1 MADPEQYSYDEMPYV
16 NRAFSQ
22 THPNRLA
29 TIARMFGLQPPDVGT
44 SRVLELGC
52 ASGSNVIPMAMG
64 LPNARF
70 IGIDLSARQI
80 DEGRRMVETLGLSNI
95 ELRQQDI
102 AGVDASWG
110 KFDYIVCHGIYSW
123 VPAPIRDRIFSIC
136 RENLSPAGV
145 AYVSYNSLP
154 GWHIRGMIRD
164 MMLYHSSLFQGA
176 TTRVRQAR
184 GLLDFLAQN
193 APTTTAYGMALRQE
207 VDIIRHKEDAY
218 LFHEYL
224 EVVNEPFYFHEFAE
238 AARRHRL
245 DYLGEADF
253 GDMLASNLPAT
264 VAETLQRIATD
275 IIRME
280 QYMDFVRN
288 RTFRQTLLVH
298 QGAPIQRRLDGRV
311 LKGLLVESVLQP
323 VSAQPSLDQ
332 GVSEKFR
339 APDGTVHDVGD
350 ALTKAALVLLAKQ
363 WPHCL
368 PFEELAAMSR
378 AALPQ
383 RSGNVTSVT
392 MPPDDDQSFGD
403 RLLHGYAARAVAFRV
418 TSPRLARMPSAR
430 PVASPLARL
439 QAEQDLTVTNLR
451 HESVKLHELLRRL
464 LPILDG
470 TRDID
475 ALVGHLVKLAQEGK
489 VGVREHEGGPA
500 ITDAVAMERILRR
513 AVEVNL
519 PELAKLSLLLE

>member
-1 MADPEQYSYDEMPYV
+1 MAEQNSYDEMPYID
-16 NRAFSQ
+16 RAFSQ

-52 ASGSNVIPMAMG
+52 ASGSNIIPMALG

-70 IGIDLSARQI
+70 IGIDLSVRQI
-80 DEGRRMVETLGLSNI
+80 DEGQRQIRALGLTNI

-110 KFDYIVCHGIYSW
+110 KFDYIVGHGIYSW
-123 VPAPIRDRIFSIC
+123 VPAPVRERILSIC
-136 RENLSPAGV
+136 RENLAPAGV

-154 GWHIRGMIRD
+154 GWHIRGMLRD
-164 MMLYHSSLFQGA
+164 MMLYHSSQFQGA
-176 TTRVRQAR
+176 TTRIREAR
-184 GLLDFLAQN
+184 GLLDFLAES
-193 APTTTAYGMALRQE
+193 APTATAYGMVLRQE

-218 LFHEYL
+218 LFHDYL
-224 EVVNEPFYFHEFAE
+224 EDVNEPFYFYEFAE
-238 AARRHRL
+238 AARRHGL

-253 GDMLASNLPAT
+253 GDMLASNLPPQA
-264 VAETLQRIATD
+264 AETLKRIATD

-288 RTFRQTLLVH
+288 RMFRQTLLVH
-298 QGAPIQRRLDGRV
+298 EGAPIRRKLDGRV

-323 VSAQPSLDQ
+323 VSTQPSLRQ

-339 APDGTVHDVGD
+339 APDGTVHELGD
-350 ALTKAALVLLAKQ
+350 ALTKAALVLLARQ

-368 PFEELAAMSR
+368 TFEELAAMSR
-378 AALPQ
+378 AAVQQ
-383 RSGNVTSVT
+383 RSGNAGGAE
-392 MPPDDDQSFGD
+392 MPADDDQSFGD
-403 RLLHGYAARAVAFRV
+403 RLLRGYAARAVAFRV
-418 TSPRLARMPSAR
+418 AAPLLARTPSAR

-439 QAEQDLTVTNLR
+439 QAAKDPAVTNLR
-451 HESVKLHELLRRL
+451 HESVTLHELLRRL
-464 LPILDG
+464 LPVLDG

-475 ALVGHLVKLAQEGK
+475 ALVGHVVKLAQEGN
-489 VGVREHEGGPA
+489 VEVREHEGGPVV
-500 ITDAVAMERILRR
+500 TDPAAMERIMRR
-513 AVEVNL
+513 AVEVDL
-519 PELAKLSLLLE
+519 EELARISLLME